1 MIGHGLT
8 TSESWKNLP
17 WKQFQKT
24 LFRLQKRVYKAVRVG
39 DKRKARSLQKLI
51 LKSQAA
57 KLLAIRQ
64 VTQLNAGKKTAGIDG
79 KKSLSFEERFA
90 LASELTQNQSDWK
103 HKGLREIPIPKK
115 DGTIRMLKVP
125 TIADRAWQCLAK
137 YALEPAHE
145 ATFHA
150 RSYGF
155 RTGRSTHDAQKILF
169 LNLQSNKNGINK
181 RVIELDIE
189 KCFDRI
195 NHSAIMDNL
204 IAPARLKLGIFRCL
218 KAGTNGFPDQ
228 GTPQGG
234 VVSPLLA
241 NIALNGIESLHISK
255 DKWGKISEPSIRYA
269 DDMVII
275 LKPED
280 DAETILS
287 RISEFLAERGM
298 NVSERK
304 TKITATTD
312 GFNFLGWHFKV
323 QNNGKFRSTPSV
335 DNFKAFRKKV
345 KYIVNNSNYGATV
358 KAKKLAPVVRGWRN
372 YHRYCKM
379 DGARNSLYFIQKRA
393 FTVFNKEKKLNRYTS
408 KTLLN
413 MAFPKVPYS
422 VNKHINVQ
430 GEKSPYDGDI
440 PYWSERKSKLYDG
453 MTSKAIKKQSHKCVA
468 CGLTFIG
475 EEKVHLHH
483 ADGNHD
489 NWDKKNLVAIH
500 ESCHD
505 YVHMSNRGKVVA
517 IHEPCQSEPS
527 TSKSASQRISGAV
540 CDESRTY
547 GSK

>member
-1 MIGHGLT
+1 MIGRSIT
-8 TSESWKNLP
+8 ASELWKSFK
-17 WKQFQKT
+17 WKKFQKM
-24 LFRLQKRVYKAVRVG
+24 LFRLQKRVYKAVQVG

-79 KKSLSFEERFA
+79 KASLSFEERLA
-90 LASELTQNQSDWK
+90 LAGELMQHHNNWK

-115 DGTIRMLKVP
+115 DGTTRMLKVP

-150 RSYGF
+150 HSYGF
-155 RTGRSTHDAQKILF
+155 RTGRSAHDAQKVLF
-169 LNLQSNKNGINK
+169 MNLRSNSNGIDK

-195 NHSAIMDNL
+195 NHTAIMDNL
-204 IAPARLKLGIFRCL
+204 IAPAGLKLGIFRCL
-218 KAGTNGFPDQ
+218 KAGINIGFPTGRVTRPVDQ

-241 NIALNGIESLHISK
+241 NIALNGIESLHKSR
-255 DKWGKISEPSIRYA
+255 DKWGTITEPSIRYA

-275 LKPED
+275 LKPKD
-280 DAETILS
+280 DAEAILN

-298 NVSERK
+298 KVSERK
-304 TKITATTD
+304 TKVTATTD
-312 GFNFLGWHFKV
+312 GFDFLGWHFRV
-323 QNNGKFRSTPSV
+323 QKNGKFRSTPSV
-335 DNFKAFRKKV
+335 ENFKAFRKKV
-345 KYIVNNSNYGATV
+345 KHIVNNSNYGATV
-358 KAKKLAPVVRGWRN
+358 KAEKLAPVVRGWRN
-372 YHRYCKM
+372 YHKYCKM
-379 DGARNSLYFIQKRA
+379 DGSRNSLCFIEKRA
-393 FTVFNKEKKLNRYTS
+393 YTVFNKETKQNRYTS
-408 KTLLN
+408 KTLLDR
-413 MAFPKVPYS
+413 AFPPVPNS
-422 VNKHINVQ
+422 ENKHINVK
-430 GEKSPYDGDI
+430 GEKSPYNGDI
-440 PYWSERKSKLYDG
+440 SYWSERKSKLYG
-453 MTSKAIKKQSHKCVA
+453 GLTSKAIKKQSRKCVA

-483 ADGNHD
+483 ADGNHA
-489 NWDKKNLVAIH
+489 NWDTKNLVALH

-505 YVHMSNRGKVVA
+505 YVHMSNRGKIVA

-527 TSKSASQRISGAV
+527 TSKSAS
-540 CDESRTY
+540 
-547 GSK
+547 